1 MVIGGGA
8 RLTQSWGCGASRFNS
23 DSGLWTRRNGW
34 LKIDPHGGK
43 STYILNSYAHSAYA
57 EYKLTVCLYIYIYNK
72 VDACRKQLT
81 SGCGLYWRNVAPS
94 PTLLLSTLA
103 KFNRT
108 GLANLFSAYRK
119 KKHRAQPFLSWIGLS
134 LIG

>member
-57 EYKLTVCLYIYIYNK
+57 EYKLTVCLYIYITRWMHAENNSRPD
-72 VDACRKQLT
+72 VD
-81 SGCGLYWRNVAPS
+81 Y
-94 PTLLLSTLA
+94 
-103 KFNRT
+103 
-108 GLANLFSAYRK
+108 
-119 KKHRAQPFLSWIGLS
+119 IGAT
-134 LIG
+134 

>member
-1 MVIGGGA
+1 M
-8 RLTQSWGCGASRFNS
+8 LTQHMLSINLPC
-23 DSGLWTRRNGW
+23 
-34 LKIDPHGGK
+34 
-43 STYILNSYAHSAYA
+43 
-57 EYKLTVCLYIYIYNK
+57 VYIYIYNK

-119 KKHRAQPFLSWIGLS
+119 KTQSSAILVVDRIIFDWLTRP
-134 LIG
+134 